1 MVKPTIDSAAA
12 PPQPIEIS
20 AIGRYPVPA
29 AWESNGK
36 TELAV
41 LAAGNWHPT
50 TADFEAVAEVP
61 NKPKPR
67 TIVTE
72 VGMLSELLGII
83 IKTMKGVDRPNAS
96 IARLNIISHANPG
109 VIGLSGTVADDGSC
123 SLGRFDINDPL
134 NSEGIDSSAMTWLN
148 TTGKTLRDA
157 ARSKFTSDAEIW
169 LVVCNGAVGVSN
181 SLVLE
186 LSGAFGVRVAAYKDA
201 VHYWPERD
209 AQGTRVTKRT
219 TTSIGLNG
227 TKGDGYFCWVKV
239 PTPKAGEHLAIQGTE
254 DKQGKRIKMPPKP

>member
-1 MVKPTIDSAAA
+1 MVKPTKDSAAA

-83 IKTMKGVDRPNAS
+83 IKTMKGGDRPNAS

-134 NSEGIDSSAMTWLN
+134 NSEGIDSSAMTWLD
-148 TTGKTLRDA
+148 TTGQSLRDD
-157 ARSKFTSDAEIW
+157 ARTKFAPGGEIW
-169 LVVCNGAVGVSN
+169 LLVCNGATAGPSM
-181 SLVLE
+181 LLA
-186 LSGAFGVRVAAYKDA
+186 GDMARTFRVPVVAYNHPL
-201 VHYWPERD
+201 HYWPEKN
-209 AQGTRVTKRT
+209 ASGTQVTKRCV
-219 TTSIGLNG
+219 TSIGPSG
-227 TKGDGYFCWVKV
+227 AKGDGYFCWVKV
-239 PTPKAGEHLAIQGTE
+239 APARAGQHLGLQTGANGNGRRFTP
-254 DKQGKRIKMPPKP
+254 